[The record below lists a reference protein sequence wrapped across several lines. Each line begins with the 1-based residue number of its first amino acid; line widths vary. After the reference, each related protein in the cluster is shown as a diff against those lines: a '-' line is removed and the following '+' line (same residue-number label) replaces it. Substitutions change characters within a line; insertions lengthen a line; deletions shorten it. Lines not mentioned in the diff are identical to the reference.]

1 MPNEIPD
8 EPPLRPGILAGVATM
23 SRNLLGLVLCRVE
36 LAALELADV
45 RAALLKLAVLF
56 AVGAITVFFALAC
69 WTGLVVLLA
78 WESLGW
84 KILAIVALVHTF
96 AAVLIGFYVRAMI
109 REGRL
114 SLPLTMTELRNDRD
128 ALQ

>member
-1 MPNEIPD
+1 MPNEIPE
-8 EPPLRPGILAGVATM
+8 EPPLRPGILAGAITM
-23 SRNLLGLVLCRVE
+23 ARNLLGLVLCRAE
-36 LAALELADV
+36 LVALELADV

-69 WTGLVVLLA
+69 WTGLIVLLA

-109 REGRL
+109 RDGRL
-114 SLPLTMTELRNDRD
+114 SLPLTMAELRNDRD

>member
-1 MPNEIPD
+1 MSIDTPDD
-8 EPPLRPGILAGVATM
+8 EPLHPGLLGGVATM
-23 SRNLLGLVLCRVE
+23 ARNLLGLVLCRVE

-45 RAALLKLAVLF
+45 RAALLKLAMFF
-56 AVGAITVFFALAC
+56 AAGVITAFFALAC
-69 WTGLVVLLA
+69 WTGLVVMLA

-96 AAVLIGFYVRAMI
+96 ATVLIAFYARALI
-109 REGRL
+109 RDGRL
-114 SLPLTMTELRNDRD
+114 SLPLSMAELRNDRD